1 MTAEQLSELKD
12 LLKQLRK
19 IRTQIRNLNRRRIIP
34 EAELAEA
41 EEKQNDL
48 LLRMQPLQD
57 HLFRDIASCTNPY
70 MKTSIRCYYQ
80 GVSVKRI
87 AYLFGFAEDYVFRM
101 IRDAERMVI
110 SLEQ

>member
-19 IRTQIRNLNRRRIIP
+19 IRIKIQNLNRRRIIP

-57 HLFRDIASCTNPY
+57 QLRKDVAAFQNPY

-80 GVSVKRI
+80 GESAKEI
-87 AYLFGFAEDYVFRM
+87 ADLFGFAEAYIFRL
-101 IRDAERMVI
+101 IRAAERMVI